1 MDSPLHITGIFGKN
15 LYANVQVSK
24 RIYSFVK
31 KIGGCDKNKSKNL
44 YEMPKG
50 SGQFYE

>member
-24 RIYSFVK
+24 RIYSLVK
-31 KIGGCDKNKSKNL
+31 KIGECDKNKSKNL
-44 YEMPKG
+44 YEMPTG
-50 SGQFYE
+50 WCQHCE